1 MKLKFKYLNKNI
13 KSLLYSNQLQYNQV
27 RKIQSGNS
35 AIDDYIKRSHKLIA
49 TLIDENERL
58 MKQHL
63 IDDSNLRMNNKR

>member
-1 MKLKFKYLNKNI
+1 VKLKFKYLNKNI

-35 AIDDYIKRSHKLIA
+35 AIDDYIKSSHQLIA